1 MRISEEKAWWIL
13 KSILLLQTVNYLLIY
28 KVRKEEYEEKA
39 WRLCVVH
46 ALSETKGK

>member
-1 MRISEEKAWWIL
+1 ML

-28 KVRKEEYEEKA
+28 KVREEEHEEKA
-39 WRLCVVH
+39 WILCVVH